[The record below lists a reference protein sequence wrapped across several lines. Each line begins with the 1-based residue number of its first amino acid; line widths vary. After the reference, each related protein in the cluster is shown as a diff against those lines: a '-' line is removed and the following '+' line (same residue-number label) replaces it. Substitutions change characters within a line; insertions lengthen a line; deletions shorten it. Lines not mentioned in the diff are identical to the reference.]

1 MYDLNIEQKED
12 IIAQAMSCDR
22 ETSAEVMGELLMDE
36 NWSTW
41 KMFEGL
47 ASDWLNGNADVRRG
61 IDLACS
67 ALTGWNVDTIAQMIL
82 DRCAEYSDDEDDL
95 NDGW

>member
-1 MYDLNIEQKED
+1 MGAIQEVLETV
-12 IIAQAMSCDR
+12 DR
-22 ETSAEVMGELLMDE
+22 EITAEVMGELLTDG

-47 ASDWLNGNADVRRG
+47 ASDYLDGSPDVRKG

-67 ALTGWNVDTIAQMIL
+67 ALTGWNLSSIAEQIL
-82 DRCAEYSDDEDDL
+82 ERAADY
-95 NDGW
+95 

>member
-1 MYDLNIEQKED
+1 MDSIREVLETVDRD
-12 IIAQAMSCDR
+12 I
-22 ETSAEVMGELLMDE
+22 SAEVMSELLMDD

-47 ASDWLNGNADVRRG
+47 ASDYLNGSPDVQKG

-67 ALTGWNVDTIAQMIL
+67 ALTGWYLSSIAKQIL
-82 DRCAEYSDDEDDL
+82 ERAAEYEDG
-95 NDGW
+95 N

>member
-1 MYDLNIEQKED
+1 MDSIREVLETV
-12 IIAQAMSCDR
+12 DR
-22 ETSAEVMGELLMDE
+22 EITAEVMSELLMDD

-47 ASDWLNGNADVRRG
+47 ASDYLNGSADVRKG

-67 ALTGWNVDTIAQMIL
+67 ALTGWYLSSIADQIL
-82 DRCAEYSDDEDDL
+82 ERAAEYSEEDDI
-95 NDGW
+95 